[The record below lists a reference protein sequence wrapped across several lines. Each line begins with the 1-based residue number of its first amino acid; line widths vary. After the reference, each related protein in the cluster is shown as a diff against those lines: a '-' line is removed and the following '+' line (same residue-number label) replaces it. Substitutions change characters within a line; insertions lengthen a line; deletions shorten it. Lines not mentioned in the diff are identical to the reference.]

1 MDLAS
6 IRQAEREL
14 MQKRLT
20 AQKKADIRIQQ
31 LYEEHPE
38 LKALEQNKR
47 ALICDFSMEKAQRAS
62 AIKET
67 EDAIS
72 RYLVSHHLTLPQPEY
87 SCKLCNDTG
96 YLPQTGQRCSCF
108 TRRLVELTM
117 KSDCALNTQTF
128 ECFDPTVYPPI
139 DGSDIAAEM
148 TKIKNYC
155 QAYADS
161 FPNIKYPNL
170 LLSGN
175 TGTGKTFLLN
185 CIAARLR
192 ERSFSVAFITAGR
205 LFDILR
211 KYALNQISDI
221 DALLEAE
228 LLIIDDFGTEP
239 LFNNITVE
247 YMFLLVNERT
257 RLKKPLCLST
267 NLTPDKIKERYT
279 ERIASRLLDRS
290 TSAILHVP
298 GKDIRTR
305 K

>member
-14 MQKRLT
+14 MQKRSD
-20 AQKKADIRIQQ
+20 AQRKADIRTQR
-31 LYEEHPE
+31 LYEENPE
-38 LKALEQNKR
+38 LKALEQQKR
-47 ALICDFSMEKAQRAS
+47 ALICDFSMEKSQKTA
-62 AIKET
+62 AIKEID
-67 EDAIS
+67 EAIS
-72 RYLVSHHLTLPQPEY
+72 RYLTSHQLTLPQPEY
-87 SCKLCNDTG
+87 SCALCSDTG
-96 YLPQTGQRCSCF
+96 YLPHTNERCSCF
-108 TRRLVELTM
+108 TRRLVELAM
-117 KSDCALNTQTF
+117 KSDCTLNTQTF
-128 ECFDPTVYPPI
+128 EYFDPAVYPPT
-139 DGSDIAAEM
+139 DGRDISVEM
-148 TKIKNYC
+148 IKIKNYC

-161 FPNIKYPNL
+161 FPQVKYPNL

-185 CIAARLR
+185 CIASRLR
-192 ERSFSVAFITAGR
+192 ERSFSIVFITAGR

-228 LLIIDDFGTEP
+228 LLMIDDFGTEP

-247 YMFLLVNERT
+247 YMFLLINERT

-279 ERIASRLLDRS
+279 ERIASRLLDK
-290 TSAILHVP
+290 SAFVILHVP
-298 GKDIRTR
+298 GKDIRTG